1 MRKLRYFQIPGM
13 NVGEVLDEFNERRG
27 EFRVAEA
34 DIINVQVLPSTGR
47 KIGTAKGIEE
57 AKVEVLIFYWSE
69 E

>member
-1 MRKLRYFQIPGM
+1 M

-34 DIINVQVLPSTGR
+34 EILNIQVLPSTGR
-47 KIGTAKGIEE
+47 KIGTPKGLEE
-57 AKVEVLIFYWSE
+57 AKVEVFIFYWSE